1 MNFNQK
7 MKEAKKNIPLYALAL
22 AIPLLLCFDSFQ
34 SHRYSMLQKEVKK
47 LETSETVLIEDNK
60 NLVAEI
66 SLLSSAERIESF
78 AVNELGMRKA
88 GSDEIVRVEV
98 KK

>member
-1 MNFNQK
+1 MNL
-7 MKEAKKNIPLYALAL
+7 KEKLEDFKKSIPLYLLAL
-22 AIPLLLCFDSFQ
+22 LIPLLLCFDSFQ
-34 SHRYSMLQKEVKK
+34 SHRYADLQKEVKK
-47 LETSETVLIEDNK
+47 LEASESALIENNK
-60 NLVAEI
+60 NLVADI

-78 AVNELGMRKA
+78 AINELGMRKA

>member
-1 MNFNQK
+1 
-7 MKEAKKNIPLYALAL
+7 MKFKDKVHEIKKNIPLYALAL

-34 SHRYSMLQKEVKK
+34 SHHFSNLQKDVKK
-47 LETSETVLIEDNK
+47 LEMIESSLIEDNK

-78 AVNELGMRKA
+78 AISELGMRKA
-88 GSDEIVRVEV
+88 GSEEIIRVEV

>member
-1 MNFNQK
+1 
-7 MKEAKKNIPLYALAL
+7 
-22 AIPLLLCFDSFQ
+22 
-34 SHRYSMLQKEVKK
+34 EVKK
-47 LETSETVLIEDNK
+47 LESVESALIENNK

-78 AVNELGMRKA
+78 AINELGMRKA

>member
-1 MNFNQK
+1 MSI
-7 MKEAKKNIPLYALAL
+7 KEKVKEIRKNMPLYALAL

-34 SHRYSMLQKEVKK
+34 SHRYSELQKEVKK
-47 LETSETVLIEDNK
+47 LESVESSLIENNK

-78 AVNELGMRKA
+78 AINELGMRKA